1 MFGALLLFGLIVQ
14 VGILGIVI
22 EKLRFYILNAEIV
35 DSLILLILGTASLV
49 LAEKKDTK
57 LIACLFIALL
67 AGSFLIGGDRLNM
80 MAYFVTVYFLGKNIR
95 ALIFL
100 IFPITIYTIF
110 KSIIFMEN
118 ILSRTWFLN
127 NLDKL

>member
-1 MFGALLLFGLIVQ
+1 MFGALLLFGLIE

-35 DSLILLILGTASLV
+35 DSLILLILGTASVV

-57 LIACLFIALL
+57 LIACLFIAFLL
-67 AGSFLIGGDRLNM
+67 VLFIGGDRLNM

-118 ILSRTWFLN
+118 ILSHGHGFIA
-127 NLDKL
+127 